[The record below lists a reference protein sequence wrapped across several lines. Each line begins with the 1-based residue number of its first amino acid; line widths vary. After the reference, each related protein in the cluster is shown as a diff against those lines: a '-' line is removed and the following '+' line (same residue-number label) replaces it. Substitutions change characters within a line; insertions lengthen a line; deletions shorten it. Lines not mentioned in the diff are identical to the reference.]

1 MFHRDNI
8 RIAAL
13 SSKCTILFLHTF
25 LIVHILV
32 PRSLGIFQCPVIFSV
47 IENCCLTFY
56 FASNNLPDLFQC
68 LSNLSSWLQKDRI
81 PSKGTVL
88 S

>member
-1 MFHRDNI
+1 MFHRNNI

-13 SSKCTILFLHTF
+13 SSKCTVLFLHTF

-47 IENCCLTFY
+47 IENCCLAFY

-68 LSNLSSWLQKDRI
+68 LSNLCNLAETLVSS
-81 PSKGTVL
+81 PP
-88 S
+88 